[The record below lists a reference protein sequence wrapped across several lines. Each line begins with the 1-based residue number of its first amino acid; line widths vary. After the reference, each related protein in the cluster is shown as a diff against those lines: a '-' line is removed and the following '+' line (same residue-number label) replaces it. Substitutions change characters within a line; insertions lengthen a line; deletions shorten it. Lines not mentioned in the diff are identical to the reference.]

1 MRTARSR
8 KHKGFDLD
16 KRLAA
21 VEWALERDDCAH
33 AGSWSRW
40 RAERELASAVRANGG
55 SDGTGAPREG
65 AEATDAE
72 PAVPSAF
79 GPEPTAPSVAD
90 AAAQDG
96 ASVDDACAPRPFRE
110 VRLDLGCGKGTFTVA
125 AAKREPDVLFC
136 GIDTESV
143 CVMHAAELA
152 CAEHVPNA
160 AFLVDEDPD
169 LARIFAPGELGCI
182 YLNFPTPFP
191 KKKKAP
197 LRLTHAERL
206 IAYRTLLAPGGMV
219 RLRTDSQPFAD
230 WSLIQ
235 FDLAGYTV
243 VFQTDD
249 LRATDGE
256 SPSSEYELK
265 TSERGGTVHAIDA
278 VPGPRPAPAPGSIV
292 QPVPE
297 SLFEYLPD
305 DLEHLEYVPLGMAG
319 AVENMRNHRRRMA
332 AHAAREQARAERD
345 GREQAAVEQAAR
357 DARALEERAAQ
368 LAQDAQADAD
378 TATNP
383 RWR

>member
-1 MRTARSR
+1 
-8 KHKGFDLD
+8 
-16 KRLAA
+16 
-21 VEWALERDDCAH
+21 
-33 AGSWSRW
+33 
-40 RAERELASAVRANGG
+40 
-55 SDGTGAPREG
+55 
-65 AEATDAE
+65 
-72 PAVPSAF
+72 
-79 GPEPTAPSVAD
+79 
-90 AAAQDG
+90 
-96 ASVDDACAPRPFRE
+96 
-110 VRLDLGCGKGTFTVA
+110 
-125 AAKREPDVLFC
+125 
-136 GIDTESV
+136 
-143 CVMHAAELA
+143 
-152 CAEHVPNA
+152 
-160 AFLVDEDPD
+160 
-169 LARIFAPGELGCI
+169 
-182 YLNFPTPFP
+182 
-191 KKKKAP
+191 
-197 LRLTHAERL
+197 
-206 IAYRTLLAPGGMV
+206 
-219 RLRTDSQPFAD
+219 
-230 WSLIQ
+230 
-235 FDLAGYTV
+235 V

-332 AHAAREQARAERD
+332 AHAAREQARVERD